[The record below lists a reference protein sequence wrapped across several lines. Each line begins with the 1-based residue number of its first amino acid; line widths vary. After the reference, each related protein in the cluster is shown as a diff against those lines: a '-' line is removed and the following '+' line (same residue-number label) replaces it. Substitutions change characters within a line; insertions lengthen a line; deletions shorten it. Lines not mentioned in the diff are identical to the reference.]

1 LDRNNAALPLATA
14 LSYDDDMVHRLIAVA
29 AWASLAF
36 IAYATLTRVGF
47 VYALY
52 FKLSPIFAHP
62 AVRTFAFFEHFI
74 AFAFFGAALFF
85 AYPRRLMFVC
95 CVVLCS
101 AVVLEVMQTLTP
113 DRHGTL
119 VDASQ
124 KIVGGAF
131 GIFVSRSIFIFRDR
145 KGHSGRQS

>member
-1 LDRNNAALPLATA
+1 MP
-14 LSYDDDMVHRLIAVA
+14 HRLIAVS

-36 IAYATLTRVGF
+36 IAYANLTRVDF
-47 VYALY
+47 VYAIY
-52 FKLSPIFAHP
+52 FKLSPILEHP
-62 AVRTFAFFEHFI
+62 AVRRYAFFEHFI

-85 AYPRRLMFVC
+85 AYPRRLIFVC
-95 CVVLCS
+95 CVVFCS

-124 KIVGGAF
+124 KLAGGAF
-131 GIFVSRSIFIFRDR
+131 GIFVSRCIFILWDR
-145 KGHSGRQS
+145 KRHSAATPEF